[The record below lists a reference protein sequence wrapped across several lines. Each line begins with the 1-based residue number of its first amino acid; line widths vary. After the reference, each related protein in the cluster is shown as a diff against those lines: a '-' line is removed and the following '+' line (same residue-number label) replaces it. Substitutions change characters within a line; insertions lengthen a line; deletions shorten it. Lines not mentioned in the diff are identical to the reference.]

1 MYTSHMPHTNTYSLT
16 QAHAETRESQSVFGW
31 TAAKGGGS
39 KEVRDG
45 EPAQFRLLAK
55 RLRA

>member
-1 MYTSHMPHTNTYSLT
+1 MPRTNTYSLT

-31 TAAKGGGS
+31 TEDGGGES
-39 KEVRDG
+39 KEMRDG
-45 EPAQFRLLAK
+45 KPAQFRLLAK